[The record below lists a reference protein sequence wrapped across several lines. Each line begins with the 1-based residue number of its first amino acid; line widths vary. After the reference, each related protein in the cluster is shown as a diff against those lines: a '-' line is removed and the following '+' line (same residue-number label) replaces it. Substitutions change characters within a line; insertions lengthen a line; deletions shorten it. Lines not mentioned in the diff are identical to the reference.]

1 MNNLSYKI
9 QFDAK
14 NNVSSAFSG
23 INKNLSEV
31 QEKAK
36 KVNGQFVKLTDICSK
51 MNTINL
57 SAIVSNVRNVAEG
70 FSAVS
75 ASGVQ
80 FEQNLANLSSITGL
94 IGDDLQYIADKAK
107 ETGKA
112 SGLGAAGAVDAFALL
127 ASQIQIDKIGMEGLA
142 MLQRETITLA
152 QASGMNMADAA
163 TAMAATINQF
173 GLQADQ
179 ANRVINVLAAGSKYG
194 AAEISDLAQS
204 FKVTGSVAAA
214 AGLSVEQTAGALE
227 VL

>member
-1 MNNLSYKI
+1 
-9 QFDAK
+9 
-14 NNVSSAFSG
+14 
-23 INKNLSEV
+23 
-31 QEKAK
+31 
-36 KVNGQFVKLTDICSK
+36 

-127 ASQIQIDKIGMEGLA
+127 ASQIQIDKIGM
-142 MLQRETITLA
+142 
-152 QASGMNMADAA
+152 
-163 TAMAATINQF
+163 
-173 GLQADQ
+173 
-179 ANRVINVLAAGSKYG
+179 
-194 AAEISDLAQS
+194 
-204 FKVTGSVAAA
+204 
-214 AGLSVEQTAGALE
+214 
-227 VL
+227 